1 MFHIKEYRKVKSLQE
16 AWELNQKR
24 INKIGA
30 GTLWLR
36 MRKNPVG
43 TVIDLSDLGLDKI
56 EETEDEIKIGCM
68 VTLRQLEMNPM
79 LDAYS
84 NGAIKEALHHIIG
97 VQFRNVATVGGSIFG
112 RFGFSDVLTMFMAFD
127 TYVEL
132 YKGGI
137 VSLYQFA
144 TMPYDNDILVR
155 LIVKKEKAV
164 YAYRSVRTNASSDF
178 PVLTLSG
185 AVLSDSTLRLAVG
198 ARPARAMHIHCT
210 GHYLVS
216 DLNNPDTLNEL
227 CQQISE
233 EAVCG
238 SNLRGSAEY
247 RTHLVKVMSKRL
259 LHELSEKAKE
269 V

>member
-1 MFHIKEYRKVKSLQE
+1 M
-16 AWELNQKR
+16 
-24 INKIGA
+24 
-30 GTLWLR
+30 
-36 MRKNPVG
+36 
-43 TVIDLSDLGLDKI
+43 DLDKI

-68 VTLRQLEMNPM
+68 VTLRQLETNVM

-84 NGAIKEALHHIIG
+84 NGAIREALRHIIG
-97 VQFRNVATVGGSIFG
+97 VQFRNAATVGGSIFG

-127 TYVEL
+127 SYVEL

-144 TMPYDNDILVR
+144 AMPYDNDILVR
-155 LIVKKEKAV
+155 IIIKKEKGV
-164 YAYRSVRTNASSDF
+164 FAYRSVRTNASTDF

-185 AVLSDSTLRLAVG
+185 AVLSDGALRIAVG

-210 GHYLVS
+210 GHYTAA
-216 DLNNPDTLNEL
+216 DLNNPDSVGE
-227 CQQISE
+227 ISQLIAE

-238 SNLRGSAEY
+238 SNLRGSGEY

-259 LHELSEKAKE
+259 LNELSEKSKE